1 MLTPAEMSRLT
12 LIVHKKCEDKLI
24 SSLHE
29 SGLIEITDIADAPD
43 DLRKLL
49 EGERRRPDKRTIDLK
64 SFLERGIEALK
75 EEPPG
80 GIGEIM
86 AFFSPPKRQKADLRE
101 RTPDETE
108 ADIEKLRPE
117 ILRAI
122 ALRTESEE
130 IREEKGRLED
140 ERELLALL
148 TPFDFD
154 LGYLGRSEFLSVKA
168 GFFDKDEADL
178 LNNELKSRDIDGYIL
193 RQTETG
199 GGHVI
204 AIVSLLRCFDE
215 VERALKKFSFR
226 EFNPGNESG
235 KPVEAI
241 AEIGRK
247 IKELEDRSDEIK
259 AERAELRERCL
270 PEFQVLHE
278 ELAVL
283 RSRGEGLFLADSG
296 KNLTVIR
303 GFVPE
308 KERGKLESLCD
319 TASSGLSMCIFEK
332 ADPESEEIPVL
343 CNHHPAVRPF
353 LMLTKLFSTPKYGE
367 IDPTLFLAPVLV
379 ITFGIMLGDV
389 GYGLLLVILSA
400 LILNGAGRDDGDLRD
415 LSLVLIACG
424 FSGMFFGFL
433 EGGFFGDLLPRF
445 AGVNYTSGIIDPLE
459 NPILMLTI
467 ALIFGILHLNAGLIL
482 GAWKNFSAGK
492 KTDILKEQGVWF
504 LLQPCAAVLLFSFF
518 GWADFGQSIKT
529 AAVAGT
535 FVAVAAI
542 MLLEGPLGFF
552 SLTGFLGDWL
562 SYSRILALALATGGI
577 AMTINIITGMMA
589 GIGGVIVIAAAVFCV
604 AGHMVN
610 FILQVLGGFIHS
622 LRLQYVEFFGKFYV
636 GGGEAFKP
644 FTYKRLYT
652 VRKGDSK

>member
-12 LIVHKKCEDKLI
+12 LVIHKKSEEKLI
-24 SSLHE
+24 SALHE

-43 DLRKLL
+43 DLKELL
-49 EGERRRPDKRTIDLK
+49 EGEQRRPDKQITELK
-64 SFLERGIEALK
+64 SFLERSIEALK
-75 EEPPG
+75 EEPLG
-80 GIGEIM
+80 SIGEIM
-86 AFFSPPKRQKADLRE
+86 AFFSPPKRQKADLRQ
-101 RTPDETE
+101 RTPDETKD
-108 ADIEKLRPE
+108 DIEKLRPE

-130 IREEKGRLED
+130 IREEKGRLKD
-140 ERELLALL
+140 ERELLTLL
-148 TPFDFD
+148 NPFDFD

-168 GFFDKDEADL
+168 GFFEEDEADL
-178 LNNELKSRDIDGYIL
+178 LITELKSKEIDGYIL
-193 RQTETG
+193 RKTETG

-204 AIVSLLRCFDE
+204 AIASLLHCSDE

-226 EFNPGNESG
+226 EFSMGFESG
-235 KPVEAI
+235 KPAEAI
-241 AEIGRK
+241 AVIDRN
-247 IKELEDRSDEIK
+247 IKLLEERSAEIK
-259 AERAELRERCL
+259 TEQAELKEKYL

-278 ELAVL
+278 ELAVIK
-283 RSRGEGLFLADSG
+283 SRGEGLLLADSG

-308 KERGKLESLCD
+308 KEKEKLKSLCD
-319 TASSGLSMCIFEK
+319 NASFGLSLCIFEK
-332 ADPESEEIPVL
+332 VDPESEEIPVL
-343 CNHHPAVRPF
+343 CTHHPAVRPF

-415 LSLVLIACG
+415 LSLTLVACG
-424 FSGMFFGFL
+424 FSGMFFGFF
-433 EGGFFGDLLPRF
+433 EGGFFGDLLPKF
-445 AGVNYTSGIIDPLE
+445 AGVNYTSGIIDPLAD
-459 NPILMLTI
+459 PILMLVI

-482 GAWKNFSAGK
+482 GAWKNLSAGNRSG
-492 KTDILKEQGVWF
+492 ILKEQGVWF

-518 GWADFGQSIKT
+518 GWAEFDQSVKT
-529 AAVAGT
+529 AAIAGT

-542 MLLEGPLGFF
+542 MLFEGPLGFF

-589 GIGGVIVIAAAVFCV
+589 GIGGIVVIAAAVFCV

-636 GGGEAFKP
+636 GGGESFKP
-644 FTYKRLYT
+644 FTYKRFYT
-652 VRKGDSK
+652 GQKGDLK